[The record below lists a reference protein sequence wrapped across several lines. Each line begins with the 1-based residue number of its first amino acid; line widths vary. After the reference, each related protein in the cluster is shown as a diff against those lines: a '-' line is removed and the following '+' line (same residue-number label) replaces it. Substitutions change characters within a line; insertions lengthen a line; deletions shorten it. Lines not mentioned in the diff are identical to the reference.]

1 MDKIPTRISK
11 IIKRYLKK
19 LENNQFHI
27 QQAVLFGS
35 YSKGMADEWSDIDI
49 VLVSDAFEGIRF
61 KDRKKISPIT
71 LSVSKDLSP
80 LPFRPEDFT
89 PDDPFVREILKSGIR
104 IV

>member
-1 MDKIPTRISK
+1 MDKIPDRINK
-11 IIKRYLKK
+11 ILKAYIHK
-19 LENNQFHI
+19 LEKNNVHI
-27 QQAVLFGS
+27 EQAVLFGS
-35 YSKGMADEWSDIDI
+35 FSKGLADQWSDIDI

-71 LSVSKDLSP
+71 LSISRDLSP

-89 PDDPFVREILKSGIR
+89 LDDPFVREILRTGLR

>member
-1 MDKIPTRISK
+1 MDKIPDRINK
-11 IIKRYLKK
+11 ILKAYIHK
-19 LENNQFHI
+19 LEKNNVHI
-27 QQAVLFGS
+27 KQAVLFGS
-35 YSKGMADEWSDIDI
+35 FSKGLADQWSDIDI

-71 LSVSKDLSP
+71 LSISRDLSP

-89 PDDPFVREILKSGIR
+89 FDDPFVREILRTGLR

>member
-1 MDKIPTRISK
+1 MDKIPAK
-11 IIKRYLKK
+11 IHKILKAYIHK
-19 LENNQFHI
+19 LEENQVHI

-35 YSKGMADEWSDIDI
+35 FSKGLADQWSDIDI

-71 LSVSKDLSP
+71 LSVSRDLSP

-89 PDDPFVREILKSGIR
+89 LDDPFVQEILKTGIR